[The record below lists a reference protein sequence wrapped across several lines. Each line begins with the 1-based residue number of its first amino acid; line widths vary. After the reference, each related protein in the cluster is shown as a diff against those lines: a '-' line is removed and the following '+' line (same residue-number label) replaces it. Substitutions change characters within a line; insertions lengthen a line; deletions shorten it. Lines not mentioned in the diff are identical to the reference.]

1 MKQWWLVQSARIDAM
16 SLRERAFLFLAVVF
30 IMLAL
35 ADVLWL
41 SPAQAAHHQVT
52 QRYAA
57 QNVELARLR
66 TELAAV
72 AQPVDANKAARE
84 ELAATEV
91 QLQQVMQDIKTLA
104 PVVEGGPPLEKVLV
118 QFLRRQ
124 PGLTLLGTTSLAP
137 EAAPATANANANPA
151 SAAAVPGLSKRGLEL
166 RVAGSYADLTRYV
179 KTLETALPSLRWGTL
194 VLKKDQREAELS
206 VQVFVVGV
214 QP

>member
-137 EAAPATANANANPA
+137 EAAPATANANPA